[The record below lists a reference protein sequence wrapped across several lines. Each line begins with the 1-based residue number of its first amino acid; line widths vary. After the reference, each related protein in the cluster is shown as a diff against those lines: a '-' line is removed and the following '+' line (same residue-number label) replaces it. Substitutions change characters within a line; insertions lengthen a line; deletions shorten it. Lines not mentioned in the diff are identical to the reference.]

1 MVFGHALVKK
11 QSVAIIPIDNDPR
24 RINMSKADVL
34 AEKAIEAKKK
44 VELDEAKKKID
55 EKYKDQAPKI
65 AIPVSDGIGEKIAK
79 LRKEQN
85 LIKGP
90 GSKDKRAK
98 IQEEINALSVPA

>member
-1 MVFGHALVKK
+1 
-11 QSVAIIPIDNDPR
+11 
-24 RINMSKADVL
+24 MSKADVL
-34 AEKAIEAKKK
+34 AEKAIETQKK
-44 VELDEAKKKID
+44 VELAEAKAKID

-65 AIPVSDGIGEKIAK
+65 DLPSSDKVGEKIAK

-98 IQEEINALSVPA
+98 IQEEINALSVTA